1 MSLWIYQ
8 SVLLQRS
15 NKLDHF
21 MKWVIAAEVSCQEIE
36 LLPIWEN
43 LEPKLSKTWFQESQ
57 IGPEEAGKVFWSF
70 SY

>member
-21 MKWVIAAEVSCQEIE
+21 MKWVIAAEVSCQEIK

-43 LEPKLSKTWFQESQ
+43 FEPKLSKTWFQVSQ
-57 IGPEEAGKVFWSF
+57 IGSEEAGKVFWSF